1 MKFPL
6 SWLKDYLDINLSPGQ
21 IAKVLTSLGI
31 EVDSV
36 QQVQP
41 SFNSVIV
48 VTVTSVEK
56 HPNADKLVVATV
68 SDGINSYQVVC
79 GAPNCRAGLKTAL
92 AQVGATLGDKD
103 GTSFKIKQT
112 ALRGVESSGM
122 LCSEKELQ
130 ISDRDEG
137 IIEFASQIAVGADV
151 AEMYADSIFEV
162 SLTPNLGHCSNLIGI
177 ARELATATDQT
188 CRCPSA
194 AINENDDAISKYV
207 SVTVADPARCPRY
220 ACRVIKNVKIAPSPS
235 WMQQRLQACG
245 IRPINNI
252 VDITNYVLL
261 ETGQPLH
268 AFDLKTLQGNA
279 LLIRT
284 AQSDEQIVTLDGNTR
299 TLNAEDLLICDQTPA
314 GSRPIALAGVMG
326 GGDTEISDATTDVLL
341 ESAFFQPAAIRRTS
355 KRLGLHT
362 DASRRFERHSDPNGV
377 LYALERAA
385 MLMADIAGGSLCQGT
400 IDIASSNFPCAKI
413 TCRLSKTNQLLGTH
427 LSVGEVEGIFKRLG
441 YAYKW
446 DGKDLFELEVPTYRN
461 DLQIEVDIIE
471 EIARIYG
478 YDNIVKSRP
487 KYRASDLIDSPIF
500 LFETQVR
507 ARLLAEGL
515 QELLTCDLIGPSL
528 LNIVRES
535 SMAPEAVVNILN
547 PTSIEQSILRTSLL
561 PGLLQVA
568 KHNFDREN
576 HDLAGFEI
584 GKIHFKDK
592 EQYKEQLIAAI
603 VLMGK
608 VLPHHWDYKPH
619 NADFF
624 DIKGI
629 VENFLHSLQIAAQ
642 FKESTLKTLHSGRQ
656 MIICV
661 DDLEIGALGE
671 VHPAIV
677 KRLDVPQKI
686 FFAEINLHDL
696 YRVRPA
702 LTQVQELA
710 IFPSSMRD
718 WTVTITEQLPVQK
731 IIDHIYSIP
740 SQLLEKVFLFDI
752 YHSDKLSHDS
762 RNATFRFIY
771 RDREK
776 TMAQSA
782 VEAEHLRIVSEAIK
796 IITA

>member
-6 SWLKDYLDINLSPGQ
+6 SWLKDYIDINLSSGQ
-21 IAKVLTSLGI
+21 IAKILTSLGI

-48 VTVTSVEK
+48 VTVTAVEK

-68 SDGINSYQVVC
+68 SDGINNYQVVC
-79 GAPNCRAGLKTAL
+79 GAPNCRVGLKTAL
-92 AQVGATLGDKD
+92 AQVGATLSEKD
-103 GTSFKIKQT
+103 GKSFKIKQT

-137 IIEFASQIAVGADV
+137 IIEFASQVPVGADV
-151 AEMYADSIFEV
+151 AEMYTDSIFEV

-177 ARELATATDQT
+177 ARELATVTDVT
-188 CRCPSA
+188 CRYPSA
-194 AINENDDAISKYV
+194 AINESGDAISSHV
-207 SVTVADPARCPRY
+207 SVTVDDPVRCPRY
-220 ACRVIKNVKIAPSPS
+220 SCRVIKNVKIAPSPS

-268 AFDLKTLQGNA
+268 AFDLQTLQGNA

-284 AQSDEQIVTLDGNTR
+284 AQPGEQLVTLDGTTR
-299 TLNAEDLLICDQTPA
+299 TLNAEDLLICDQAPTS
-314 GSRPIALAGVMG
+314 SRPIALAGVMG
-326 GGDTEISDATTDVLL
+326 GSDTEISDTTTDVLL
-341 ESAFFQPAAIRRTS
+341 ESAFFQPATIRRTS

-377 LYALERAA
+377 LYALERAS
-385 MLMADIAGGSLCQGT
+385 MLMADIAGGSLCQGA
-400 IDIASSNFPCAKI
+400 IDIANSSFPCAKI
-413 TCRLSKTNQLLGTH
+413 HCRLSKTNQLLGTH

-446 DGKDLFELEVPTYRN
+446 DGKDNFELEAPTYRS

-478 YDNIVKSRP
+478 YDNIAKSRP

-500 LFETQVR
+500 QFEKQVR

-535 SMAPEAVVNILN
+535 SMSPESVVNILN

-568 KHNFDREN
+568 KHNFDRDN

-584 GKIHFKDK
+584 GKIHFKEK
-592 EQYKEQLIAAI
+592 EQYKEQLMAAI

-608 VLPHHWDYKPH
+608 ALPHHWDYKPH
-619 NADFF
+619 EADFY

-629 VENFLHSLQIAAQ
+629 VENFLHTLQIVPQ
-642 FKESTLKTLHSGRQ
+642 FKESALKTLHSGRQ
-656 MIICV
+656 LVICV

-710 IFPSSMRD
+710 IFPSSTRD
-718 WTVTITEQLPVQK
+718 WTITITKELPVQK
-731 IIDHIYSIP
+731 IIDHIHSIP
-740 SQLLEKVFLFDI
+740 SMLLEKVFLFDI
-752 YHSDKLSHDS
+752 YHSDKLSRDS

-776 TMAQSA
+776 TLSQNA
-782 VEAEHLRIVSEAIK
+782 VEAEHLRIVNEAIK